1 MSFAGRLARG
11 PVVLL
16 DGAMGSMLMAR
27 GLPPGVAPERWTLER
42 GDEIVAVHRAYVDAG
57 SDAVQTASFGAH
69 PLRLAA
75 AGLAGRAGE
84 VATVAT
90 ALAREAGARYVIGNV
105 GPTGEYLPPVGRGEP
120 EVFRRGFLEL
130 GRAFAAAGVDALHVE
145 TMSDLAEAQIA
156 LAALLESAPGIPVCV
171 SLTFEHKPRGFFTV
185 MGNRLEEALPAL
197 GAAGATA
204 VGANCTLTSAGF
216 RALAGI
222 ARQVWDGPLLLQPN
236 AGRPSLTQGQA
247 VYDQL
252 PEEFAAD
259 LAGIAASAVTESSE
273 VSATGAARPVGAG
286 ANLAVGGCCGTD
298 PRFIAA
304 LAAELAERR
313 LR

>member
-16 DGAMGSMLMAR
+16 DGGMGSMLMAR

-57 SDAVQTASFGAH
+57 SDAVQTGSFGAH

-105 GPTGEYLPPVGRGEP
+105 GPTGEYLPPVGQGEP
-120 EVFRRGFLEL
+120 EAFRRGFLEL

-145 TMSDLAEAQIA
+145 TMSDLAEARIA
-156 LAALLESAPGIPVCV
+156 LAALLEAAPGIPVCV
-171 SLTFEHKPRGFFTV
+171 SLTFEHRPRGFFTI

-216 RALAGI
+216 RALAGV
-222 ARQVWDGPLLLQPN
+222 ARQVWNGPLLLQPN
-236 AGRPSLTQGQA
+236 AGSPR
-247 VYDQL
+247 D
-252 PEEFAAD
+252 
-259 LAGIAASAVTESSE
+259 
-273 VSATGAARPVGAG
+273 
-286 ANLAVGGCCGTD
+286 GGG
-298 PRFIAA
+298 PG
-304 LAAELAERR
+304 R
-313 LR
+313 LRPAAGGVRRRSRRAAQPSQPLQPAQPAVRERLVRERTSLSAAAAAPIRDSSPRSRRSS

>member
-1 MSFAGRLARG
+1 MSFAARLAHG

-16 DGAMGSMLMAR
+16 DGGMGSLLMAR
-27 GLPPGVAPERWTLER
+27 GLAAGSAPEHWTLER

-57 SDAVQTASFGAH
+57 SDAVQTNTFGAH

-75 AGLAGRAGE
+75 AGLGGRATE
-84 VATVAT
+84 VATAAT
-90 ALAREAGARYVIGNV
+90 ALARRAGARYVIGDV
-105 GPTGEYLPPVGRGEP
+105 GPTGEYLPPVGEGQP
-120 EVFRRGFLEL
+120 EEFRRGFAEL
-130 GRAFAAAGVDALHVE
+130 GRAFATAGVDALHVE

-156 LAALLESAPGIPVCV
+156 LAALLAAAPGIPVCV
-171 SLTFEHKPRGFFTV
+171 SLTFEQRKRGFFTV

-197 GAAGATA
+197 AAAGATA

-216 RALAGI
+216 RALAAA
-222 ARQVWDGPLLLQPN
+222 ARAVWDGPLFLQPN
-236 AGRPSLTQGQA
+236 AGQPRLEAGCA
-247 VYDQL
+247 LYDQT

-259 LAGIAASAVTESSE
+259 LAGIAANQASAK
-273 VSATGAARPVGAG
+273 GGDARG
-286 ANLAVGGCCGTD
+286 ANLALGGCCGTD

-304 LAAELAERR
+304 LAAALAERG